1 MTYPYIVERSFP
13 KLWDE
18 ADMNQTTRF
27 GRRLP
32 LPSTAEIK
40 HELRLMAA
48 ADELRRVVA
57 AHPEDHGMADTLT
70 AGLAGDLARTH
81 GLSVARAQ
89 MLVDRFG
96 LGQ

>member
-1 MTYPYIVERSFP
+1 
-13 KLWDE
+13 
-18 ADMNQTTRF
+18 MNQIPRF
-27 GRRLP
+27 ARRLP
-32 LPSTAEIK
+32 LPSTADIT

-57 AHPEDHGMADTLT
+57 ARPEDHGT
-70 AGLAGDLARTH
+70 AETRTVGLAGDLARTH